1 MAMNQKRRAGEKKAL
16 QKAKENYAEEKCIVD
31 FEWTGEFVKDG
42 HLCESV
48 QVNSTLKHSVLFDNL
63 SILPTNS
70 NPWWN
75 CVQIQVSLDAGE
87 PFGVILVKV
96 DMYGNYPV
104 RPPTMTILSKV
115 HHPNVYKDGRV
126 CMRFQTKYILSDV
139 NVAIQPN

>member
-1 MAMNQKRRAGEKKAL
+1 MKAL
-16 QKAKENYAEEKCIVD
+16 QQAKENYAEEKCIVD

-48 QVNSTLKHSVLFDNL
+48 QV
-63 SILPTNS
+63 
-70 NPWWN
+70 
-75 CVQIQVSLDAGE
+75 SLDAGE
-87 PFGVILVKV
+87 PFGVIMVKV

-126 CMRFQTKYILSDV
+126 CMRLPFCYPSPDEPFASGFLRFHSLGYFL
-139 NVAIQPN
+139 PNLFA